1 MLAVLPSENTFDHRR
16 GVLKLPATNKVDKY
30 KQNDSK
36 RKYTETFNLAANEFV
51 PAKISTATIPAAAPT
66 PIIDP
71 GVHPS
76 INPNV
81 RLVPLGVIYETYKEL
96 YKSLPDFLNLAAR
109 DAAQEE
115 LYIAKSSPNAQTYKV
130 SWRQHLARLKKR
142 DAVIFIQDACTLFEL
157 ERQKLEVDRLTRWNE
172 PLQWTE
178 LQQLIPSKEELSRWG
193 YITSHPAAEP
203 FNPNE
208 MVSCHRCTTVF
219 TPQTRTQYPC
229 ISHWGKQIGSSTS
242 KERPNPS
249 DGKTWSC
256 CQKPAGS
263 RGCTT
268 HPCHVR
274 KVSAPGE
281 LASIRPFTELDKFV
295 EEHHSVVSLD
305 CEMAYTLNGMELVR
319 LTVLDAS
326 NRLLLDY
333 LIRPETEITDYNTRF
348 SGITKEM
355 FESTSTVSF
364 DEALELFKLFV
375 SRTTIIIGHGLEND
389 LVALRLIHHRCI
401 DTALLYPHPRGRPY
415 RLGLKDLMRRET
427 GMDIQTAGEE
437 GHSSHED
444 AAAAS
449 ILVRKHARGNAF
461 PGIGKVKLVPSPD
474 KDEGQVPL

>member
-1 MLAVLPSENTFDHRR
+1 MLAFLPPGDAFHRR
-16 GVLKLPATNKVDKY
+16 GVHKLPAINTY
-30 KQNDSK
+30 KQNDAK

-51 PAKISTATIPAAAPT
+51 PAKTSAGTIPAPAPL

-71 GVHPS
+71 AVHPS

-96 YKSLPDFLNLAAR
+96 YKSLPDFMNLAAR

-115 LYIAKSSPNAQTYKV
+115 FYIAKSSPNAQTYKV
-130 SWRQHLARLKKR
+130 SWRQYLARLKKR
-142 DAVIFIQDACTLFEL
+142 DVVIFIEDACTLFEL
-157 ERQKLEVDRLTRWNE
+157 ERRKLELDRLTRWNE
-172 PLQWTE
+172 PQRWTE
-178 LQQLIPSKEELSRWG
+178 LQHLIPSKEELSRWG
-193 YITSHPAAEP
+193 YITSSPKPEP
-203 FNPNE
+203 FNPDK
-208 MVSCHRCTTVF
+208 MVSCHRCTTIF

-242 KERPNPS
+242 GERPNSS

-256 CQKPAGS
+256 CQKPVGT

-274 KVSAPGE
+274 KVSAAGE

-295 EEHHSVVSLD
+295 EEQHHSVVSLD
-305 CEMAYTLNGMELVR
+305 CEMVYTLNGTELVR

-326 NRLLLDY
+326 NRLLLDC
-333 LIRPETEITDYNTRF
+333 LVRPETEITDYNTRF

-355 FESTSTVSF
+355 FESASTVSF
-364 DEALELFKLFV
+364 DEALELLKLFV
-375 SRTTIIIGHGLEND
+375 SRTTVIIGHGLEND

-415 RLGLKDLMRRET
+415 RLGLKHLMRRET
-427 GMDIQTAGEE
+427 GMDIQTAGEK

-444 AAAAS
+444 AAAAA
-449 ILVRKHARGNAF
+449 ILVRKRIRGDAF
-461 PGIGKVKLVPSPD
+461 PGFGKVELVPAPE
-474 KDEGQVPL
+474 KDEGRIPL